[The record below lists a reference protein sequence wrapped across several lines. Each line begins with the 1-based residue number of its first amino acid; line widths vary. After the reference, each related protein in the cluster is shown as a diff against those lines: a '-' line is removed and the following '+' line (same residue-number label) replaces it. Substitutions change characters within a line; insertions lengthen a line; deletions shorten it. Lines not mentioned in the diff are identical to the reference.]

1 MTKMRFDL
9 MKREVE
15 KLKGRNPASGI
26 VLHFSD
32 GSTRSFEIHQKSVI
46 GLFCASM
53 NLYHW
58 SCYPEEH
65 TRGKREEQAA
75 RRDVARNLSDRE
87 DPETG
92 RPITKFDPLLELLG
106 RAVRITGPAA
116 HHLILEA
123 WTLCRKRTETLRR
136 GENFYFSRENPDP
149 FFENCTVGRLEGNLR
164 QQLPISASDPTPD
177 GLTAQGAETQ

>member
-1 MTKMRFDL
+1 MRFDV

-26 VLHFSD
+26 ILHFSD
-32 GSTRSFEIHQKSVI
+32 GSTRFFEIHKKSVA
-46 GLFCASM
+46 GLFCASIA
-53 NLYHW
+53 LYHW

-65 TRGKREEQAA
+65 TRGKRAEQAA
-75 RRDVARNLSDRE
+75 RRDVAPDPERNE

-92 RPITKFDPLLELLG
+92 RPLSKYDPLLELLG

-116 HHLILEA
+116 HHLILETWA
-123 WTLCRKRTETLRR
+123 LCRKRTETLRR
-136 GENFYFSRENPDP
+136 GENFYFSRETPDP
-149 FFENCTVGRLEGNLR
+149 FFENCTVLPLEGNEPD
-164 QQLPISASDPTPD
+164 QLPLSASDATPD